1 MSVLINTVSEVTIG
15 IMETKD
21 DDTEVYVPLILWNLV
36 ILSYLSDPDLSYRAY
51 GCMVKIQSRAQAKIK
66 SFLVYIKES
75 EMYKFDRVRAEIVAQ
90 THGELVMHNRFDL
103 SLWSDLVPKLIF
115 DSSMTIMHQR
125 PARNIGLAWNYLKK
139 MSFEFGGVPQL
150 EHVEIVYKD
159 VVYNGLG
166 EVLTNP
172 VHALVPDAFP
182 NKIFRVSRF
191 LPSGLRGYLQ
201 HCLPP
206 YTSSSKFRRDQQVL
220 VLIGATGMIS
230 FMFTTTISFYAQV
243 NISIA

>member
-1 MSVLINTVSEVTIG
+1 MYGE
-15 IMETKD
+15 
-21 DDTEVYVPLILWNLV
+21 
-36 ILSYLSDPDLSYRAY
+36 DPE
-51 GCMVKIQSRAQAKIK
+51 AQAKIK

-75 EMYKFDRVRAEIVAQ
+75 EMYKFDRVRAGIVAQ

-103 SLWSDLVPKLIF
+103 SLWSDLVHKLIF

-150 EHVEIVYKD
+150 EHVEIVHKD
-159 VVYNGLG
+159 VVYSGLG

-182 NKIFRVSRF
+182 NKIFCVSRF
-191 LPSGLRGYLQ
+191 VPSGLRGTCSAVF
-201 HCLPP
+201 HRTHHLPN
-206 YTSSSKFRRDQQVL
+206 SEEINKFWPLLGRQV
-220 VLIGATGMIS
+220 
-230 FMFTTTISFYAQV
+230 
-243 NISIA
+243 